1 MSSFLQRL
9 KGGTSTVDNK
19 APPDNAGVVIRKLEK
34 KVVSQPVEQLGITFG
49 NDGEVVSVA
58 PRSAAAAANIPV
70 GYMVF
75 DVNGEF
81 VENEE
86 QFAEAARKNLNLVIK
101 LQSTAGISELIARV
115 LRDEEMRSNGEIS
128 ESSINFDELLRTTP
142 RFNFLSGDHPLFF
155 RYTKRLKHASQAA
168 ALIAQRTREAEL
180 QRQKEIKERMRRALE
195 EEQAAQR
202 KKEEQE
208 EAERLRQNASSP
220 SDTFAN
226 SEPFLK
232 IIKDESEF
240 GQAASEVKKP
250 DVPSAVA
257 SPNHPTDPVAATP
270 PPETTLELV
279 AETLPAAPQEPVAP
293 VSAEELLALVGLPT
307 DAPPAAA
314 PSLPSTAAVTP
325 LPQDDETVR
334 YIALPAEEYTLCNG
348 EKVVSVIKRRTG
360 PIPPPPPGEPPAAIT
375 AAAATVATSI
385 RRVRGTKD
393 AAPAKSYSNRQR
405 QSERK
410 RSRSPSSRHHSDRHR
425 SSRDDSRHHHE
436 HRSSSSRREYRSS
449 RDSRHRR

>member
-49 NDGEVVSVA
+49 NDAEVTSVA
-58 PRSAAAAANIPV
+58 PRSPAAVANIPV

-81 VENEE
+81 IENED
-86 QFAEAARKNLNLVIK
+86 QFAEAACKNLNLVIK

-115 LRDEEMRSNGEIS
+115 LRDEEMRMNGEIS

-155 RYTKRLKHASQAA
+155 RYSKRLKHASQAA

-180 QRQKEIKERMRRALE
+180 QRQKDIKERMRKALE
-195 EEQAAQR
+195 EEQAAQKR
-202 KKEEQE
+202 KEEQE
-208 EAERLRQNASSP
+208 AAERARLNASTQSGA
-220 SDTFAN
+220 FLN

-232 IIKDESEF
+232 IIRDESEF
-240 GQAASEVKKP
+240 GQTPIDTRKIEVSAS
-250 DVPSAVA
+250 VA
-257 SPNHPTDPVAATP
+257 SPVPQAEPSASLA
-270 PPETTLELV
+270 PESPLE
-279 AETLPAAPQEPVAP
+279 PAVQPLSIEPQEAVAP

-307 DAPPAAA
+307 DEAPAAV
-314 PSLPSTAAVTP
+314 PSPPITTAVTP
-325 LPQDDETVR
+325 VPQSEDTVS
-334 YIALPAEEYTLCNG
+334 YIALPAEEYTLCSG

-360 PIPPPPPGEPPAAIT
+360 RIPPPPPGKPPGPNT
-375 AAAATVATSI
+375 AMLSTAPTSFVKVEGA
-385 RRVRGTKD
+385 RDTSAR
-393 AAPAKSYSNRQR
+393 KSYTSSRHYT
-405 QSERK
+405 ERK
-410 RSRSPSSRHHSDRHR
+410 RSRSPASRHRSERRH
-425 SSRDDSRHHHE
+425 SSRDDSHYHD
-436 HRSSSSRREYRSS
+436 HRSSSSRRDHRSS
-449 RDSRHRR
+449 RDSKYRR